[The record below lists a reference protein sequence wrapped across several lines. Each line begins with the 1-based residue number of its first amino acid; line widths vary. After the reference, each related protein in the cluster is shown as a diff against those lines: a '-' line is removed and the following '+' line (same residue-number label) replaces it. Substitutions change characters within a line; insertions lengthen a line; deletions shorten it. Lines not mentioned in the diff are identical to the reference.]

1 MSGLEVCTWTLRTLV
16 ESLVDT
22 GELMFAFYL
31 DNQVDGKLATGG
43 VDNAHYQGRFRV
55 HELRERQVNPV
66 GLKPNDAAVATEF
79 VTTVPFLG
87 YYSSSPR
94 MTTLSLHSSPSPVD
108 T

>member
-1 MSGLEVCTWTLRTLV
+1 MHLAEELTC
-16 ESLVDT
+16 LVDT
-22 GELMFAFYL
+22 GELVFAFYL
-31 DNQVDGKLATGG
+31 DNQVDGKLASITRTTKRDFGYT
-43 VDNAHYQGRFRV
+43 DFESTSYWK
-55 HELRERQVNPV
+55 VNPV

-79 VTTVPFLG
+79 VITMPFLG